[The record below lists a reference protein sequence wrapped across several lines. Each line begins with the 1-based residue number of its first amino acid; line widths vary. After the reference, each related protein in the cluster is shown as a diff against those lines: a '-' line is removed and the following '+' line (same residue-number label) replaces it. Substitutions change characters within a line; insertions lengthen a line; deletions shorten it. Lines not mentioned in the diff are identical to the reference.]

1 MTNVEFIRSPQSPP
15 LAQYLVSS
23 DWFHTSHIFPSTTVT
38 LFFSPPRP
46 PPPSHPPTHTSR
58 PVRIDNGGLQ
68 HRIRVLGRAMP
79 TSPLPPRGSQ
89 RQRGTTM
96 HASALLP
103 PPRQQGGGVVCRH
116 EEEGGGAGVVVSGPR
131 VLAPGAPQRGGPRA
145 LPHPWRTCG
154 GEQCGSRRCYGCRGR
169 SAIACNTTK

>member
-1 MTNVEFIRSPQSPP
+1 MVWTFGRVTNVEFIRSPQSPP

-103 PPRQQGGGVVCRH
+103 PPRQQGGGVSYVGMRRKAV
-116 EEEGGGAGVVVSGPR
+116 EREWWSAD
-131 VLAPGAPQRGGPRA
+131 LA
-145 LPHPWRTCG
+145 
-154 GEQCGSRRCYGCRGR
+154 Y
-169 SAIACNTTK
+169 